1 MRMLVVDREKRY
13 SSKKLMKLAEERQP
27 LAINQVFKS
36 EIFISNLIVN

>member
-1 MRMLVVDREKRY
+1 MLVVDRKKRY

-36 EIFISNLIVN
+36 NISISNFEINDF

>member
-1 MRMLVVDREKRY
+1 MLIENRKKRY
-13 SSKKLMKLAEERQP
+13 ISKKLMKLAEERQP